1 MEGVMLGMWTLVIDN
16 KSLENL
22 EGNFTQVPSYFSHDM
37 IDLVKHEM
45 LLSFHNA
52 SNDLCNVR

>member
-1 MEGVMLGMWTLVIDN
+1 MLGMWTLVIDN

-22 EGNFTQVPSYFSHDM
+22 EGNFTQVLSYFSHDM